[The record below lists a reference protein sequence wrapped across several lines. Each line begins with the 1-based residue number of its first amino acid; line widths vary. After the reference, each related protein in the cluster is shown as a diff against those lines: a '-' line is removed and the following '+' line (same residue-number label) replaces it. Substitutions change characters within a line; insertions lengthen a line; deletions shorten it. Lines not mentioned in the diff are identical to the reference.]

1 MSEDELPEGWAA
13 TTIRESFDC
22 WGGMTP
28 STGTLAFWGGTTP
41 WVSSKDVK
49 GDRIDGGTEFVTA
62 RALDETRLRKCRP
75 GTVLVVVRSGVLV
88 HTLPVAIT
96 DSEVVINQDLKAID
110 SGDDLINGWLALA
123 LKAQASEILEASR
136 KDGTTVQSV
145 RVDQLLDR
153 GLPIPPLAEQR
164 RIVEKVEALLAQVNA
179 ARARLAKVPTIL
191 KRFRQSI
198 LSAACS
204 GHLTEDW
211 RRRHLDLPD
220 PASLLARRRAQET
233 TKTPDADALPDIP
246 QSWAWAFLPELGELN
261 RGKSRHRPRNDPR
274 LYGGAYPF
282 IQTGDV
288 ARSGGRISTHGQT
301 YNDAGLAQ
309 SRLWPAG
316 TVCITIAANIAD
328 SGILA
333 YPACFPD
340 SVVGFAADPEIAVGE
355 YVEFFVRT
363 ARQDL
368 AQFAP
373 ATAQANINLEIL
385 REVAVPF
392 PPLPEQREI
401 VHRVDALFKLA
412 DTVEARLA
420 AATAR
425 TDKLTQAILAKAFRG
440 KLVPTE
446 AELAR
451 QEGRDYEPASALL
464 ARIRA
469 ERAASK
475 AAANPVTRIRRADAR
490 ATSTAKPP
498 RPKTTNSRTARSS

>member
-204 GHLTEDW
+204 GRLSAGWDVDTVANASIQEEEIPEGWQWRELETLALPESSAICAGPFGTIFKAHDFRDEGVPIIFLRHVAPGEYRTAKPGFMDRKKWEDIFRPYSVW
-211 RRRHLDLPD
+211 GGELLVAKLGD
-220 PASLLARRRAQET
+220 PPGCCAIYPKGIGPAMV
-233 TKTPDADALPDIP
+233 TPDVIKMSVDERGACP
-246 QSWAWAFLPELGELN
+246 QYLMYYLNSEPARQRAFGVAY
-261 RGKSRHRPRNDPR
+261 GATRPRM
-274 LYGGAYPF
+274 
-282 IQTGDV
+282 
-288 ARSGGRISTHGQT
+288 
-301 YNDAGLAQ
+301 
-309 SRLWPAG
+309 
-316 TVCITIAANIAD
+316 
-328 SGILA
+328 
-333 YPACFPD
+333 
-340 SVVGFAADPEIAVGE
+340 
-355 YVEFFVRT
+355 
-363 ARQDL
+363 
-368 AQFAP
+368 
-373 ATAQANINLEIL
+373 NLDIFRAL
-385 REVAVPF
+385 RVPL
-392 PPLPEQREI
+392 PPLPEQHHI
-401 VHRVDALFKLA
+401 VRRVDALFKLA
-412 DTVEARLA
+412 DAIEARVA

-425 TDKLTQAILAKAFRG
+425 AEKITQAILAKAFRG
-440 KLVPTE
+440 ELVPTE

-451 QEGRDYEPASALL
+451 QEGRDYEPASVLL

-469 ERAASK
+469 THAS
-475 AAANPVTRIRRADAR
+475 
-490 ATSTAKPP
+490 P
-498 RPKTTNSRTARSS
+498 RPKPKRDQIARSR